1 MAARSYVMKIFGR
14 APVKRIQQHM
24 EKVVLCVSE
33 LETFLKAAVEG
44 DWQRARE
51 IQGSIGAL
59 ENEADEIKRDIRL
72 HLPKGVFMPVS
83 RVDLLEM
90 LRLQDMVANK
100 TKDIAGLMLGR
111 EMEVPAS
118 ISDDMIEYANRAIEA
133 ARQACTAINELDEL
147 FESGFRGAEVKLVA
161 SMIKRLDEIE
171 KQNDEQQVKLR
182 ASLFAIEDDLNPV
195 KVVFLYRIIDWI
207 GDIADLSQRVGSRL
221 EYLLAR

>member
-1 MAARSYVMKIFGR
+1 
-14 APVKRIQQHM
+14 
-24 EKVVLCVSE
+24 
-33 LETFLKAAVEG
+33 
-44 DWQRARE
+44 
-51 IQGSIGAL
+51 
-59 ENEADEIKRDIRL
+59 
-72 HLPKGVFMPVS
+72 MPVS

-100 TKDIAGLMLGR
+100 AKDIAGLMLGR

-118 ISDDMIEYANRAIEA
+118 ISDDMIEYASRAIEA

-147 FESGFRGAEVKLVA
+147 FESGFRGAEVRLVE

-171 KQNDEQQVKLR
+171 KQNDQQQIKLR

>member
-1 MAARSYVMKIFGR
+1 MVARSYVMKIFGR
-14 APVKRIQQHM
+14 APVRRIQQHM
-24 EKVVLCVSE
+24 EKVVECVAE
-33 LETFLKAAVEG
+33 LEPFLKAAVAG
-44 DWQRARE
+44 DWQRARQ
-51 IQGSIGAL
+51 IQGRISAL
-59 ENEADEIKRDIRL
+59 ENEADDIKRDIRL

-90 LRLQDMVANK
+90 LRLQDKVANK
-100 TKDIAGLMLGR
+100 AKDVAGLMLGR

-118 ISDDMIEYANRAIEA
+118 IADDMIEYANRAIDA
-133 ARQACTAINELDEL
+133 TRQARIAINELDEL
-147 FESGFRGAEVKLVA
+147 FESGFRGAEVELIE

-182 ASLFAIEDDLNPV
+182 ASLFEIEDGLSPV

-207 GDIADLSQRVGSRL
+207 GDVADLAQRVGSRL